1 MELRNIPSNVSME
14 EALEGIRTRAGTTN
28 PNLLPKLIALRSY
41 IADVVDGSE
50 KRWSV
55 GHKDA
60 TNQLRLFSLLEDWR
74 ERMNEKIRVVTFN
87 YDHLAERAVQR
98 ATVGLGFGALPT
110 YIKADSHRVYKLHGS
125 VDWWRQLT
133 ADVIN
138 SGRSKRTAQYIHS
151 VLHRALGQA
160 ARQGLVAR
168 NVADFVELPRV
179 ERHEV
184 AVLDPGQ
191 ARQFERA
198 ASEDPNE
205 GLYVLAITTGM
216 RQSELLGLRWRD
228 VDLERGFLSVTNT
241 LVKPGRC
248 PVFGPPKT
256 RKSRRRINLTDKA
269 INALQ
274 RLRARQAKCRLK
286 GGGGKWAEFG
296 LVFTNRCGGPM
307 DGTNLTERGF
317 RRLLTRAG
325 LPRIRFHDLRHTA
338 ATLLLIKGVHPKVV
352 ADILG
357 HSSVA
362 VTLDVYSHVLEG
374 LQEEAVAALN
384 EVFA

>member
-1 MELRNIPSNVSME
+1 LTRRGNG
-14 EALEGIRTRAGTTN
+14 EGSVQQRTDGRWCGIATVAGKRRFVYGRTRQG
-28 PNLLPKLIALRSY
+28 ALR
-41 IADVVDGSE
+41 
-50 KRWSV
+50 K
-55 GHKDA
+55 
-60 TNQLRLFSLLEDWR
+60 LRELQAAVAR
-74 ERMNEKIRVVTFN
+74 GAPVAGER
-87 YDHLAERAVQR
+87 L
-98 ATVGLGFGALPT
+98 TVGAYLDDWLGRIDVRPRTLTAYKCLVRVHVQPAIG
-110 YIKADSHRVYKLHGS
+110 SHRLVRLEPRHLERLY
-125 VDWWRQLT
+125 

-168 NVADFVELPRV
+168 NVADFVERPRV

-184 AVLDPGQ
+184 TVLDLGQ
-191 ARQFERA
+191 ARQFEKA
-198 ASEDPNE
+198 AGEDPNE

-228 VDLERGFLSVTNT
+228 VDLHRGYLSVTNT

-269 INALQ
+269 IKALQ

-286 GGGGKWAEFG
+286 AGGGKWAEFD

-352 ADILG
+352 ADMLG